1 MSRLGEFC
9 DRFIEA
15 GWLVALALVPLYI
28 NILSYRT
35 VEPGKAYLFRVI
47 VLLMVGAWLMKL
59 WEGGADRGVQN
70 ALAPLWK
77 NPLAVPVVAYV
88 VILLLT
94 TAASVAPTLSFHG
107 AFFRLQGA
115 YTTLVYIALF
125 CLMVQ
130 NLRTREQF
138 DRIVSVLLL
147 ASIPIALYA
156 VVQEWRMDPITYV
169 GPKVELKWRARS
181 TMGQHIFLGAYLI
194 MLMPWTAARLIEA
207 VGRWRQGTSGGA
219 SSARTWL
226 LGAGSI
232 LMQNLALAAF
242 LVYIATNRQH
252 WWLTL
257 PVLTGYVFLAVWTTR
272 LGANAVP
279 PPAMVGAYAG
289 LLTLQALALAFTQA
303 RGPWLAALAGAG
315 VFGVLIALRWR
326 MRRLLVG
333 VIGCAV
339 VAGLFVAVLNIP
351 QGPLQPL
358 KRYALL
364 KRLGSLSDFESRPIE
379 ARLLVW
385 EAVGRLFWT
394 RPNIGLSRDRLAG
407 VRPVIGYGPE
417 TLGLAIEKVLPP
429 GLGRQDT
436 WRTAFDRAHNDFLN
450 HLAEGGLLG
459 LTAFLLLLVVFY
471 RMTLKALWQSQDRVH
486 QLSLIALITAM
497 TAHLVELQFGL
508 AVTPTR
514 MLFWAFLALGVFLA
528 RPLPADVAEGARETR
543 SLWRGWMIP
552 YTLLTLFLVVVF
564 TTTVKIQGIP
574 IGLFVGFGGML
585 LGLLLLAL
593 DLEPLAGKQ
602 KARWQNW
609 WIHTIT
615 VGVVGLLIFHGSF
628 RPMVADAFFR
638 AGGIAAKRK
647 QPLASVLAY
656 QRAATVE
663 PREDAY
669 YAALGGVLTLLGRA
683 LWTQKPD
690 LKPPEGFQANAFLAR
705 TLDPSR
711 IVQLGGEG
719 VLALADASFQEA
731 RRLQPMNPLHVFN
744 LARVN
749 HYWGL
754 QGRQDRLDM
763 ALRYYQEAAEMSP
776 NRLRVLVD
784 WGMVHLAKH
793 QPVEALDR
801 IHAAQSLGQE
811 SWLIHYAL
819 ALVYHQ
825 MGNTELALKEAEI
838 AVRNSPRGKER
849 NLQELIEKLKRRA
862 GPLPEGDEEN

>member
-28 NILSYRT
+28 NFFSFRT
-35 VEPGKAYLFRVI
+35 VEPGKAYLLRVI
-47 VLLMVGAWLMKL
+47 VLLMVGAWFVKL

-70 ALAPLWK
+70 ALASLWK

-94 TAASVAPTLSFHG
+94 TAASVAPALSFHG
-107 AFFRLQGA
+107 AFIRLQGA

-125 CLMVQ
+125 CLMVL

-147 ASIPIALYA
+147 ASVPIALYA
-156 VVQEWRMDPITYV
+156 VAQEWRWDPLTYI

-207 VGRWRQGTSGGA
+207 VGRWWQGTSSGA
-219 SSARTWL
+219 SGARTWL
-226 LGAGSI
+226 LGAGGI
-232 LMQNLALAAF
+232 LVQNLALAAF
-242 LVYIATNRQH
+242 LVYSATNQH
-252 WWLTL
+252 RWITL
-257 PVLTGYVFLAVWTTR
+257 PVLTGYVFLVVWTIR

-289 LLTLQALALAFTQA
+289 LLMLQALALAFTQA

-315 VFGVLIALRWR
+315 VFGILLALRWG

-333 VIGCAV
+333 VVGCAV
-339 VAGLFVAVLNIP
+339 VVGLFVAALNVP

-379 ARLLVW
+379 MRLLVW
-385 EAVGRLFWT
+385 EAVGRLLWT

-450 HLAEGGLLG
+450 HLAESGLLG

-486 QLSLIALITAM
+486 QLCLIALITAM
-497 TAHLVELQFGL
+497 TAHLVELQFGV
-508 AVTPTR
+508 AVTSTR
-514 MLFWAFLALGVFLA
+514 MLFWAFLTLGVFLA
-528 RPLPADVAEGARETR
+528 RPLLADLAEGARETR
-543 SLWRGWMIP
+543 SPWRSWMIP
-552 YTLLTLFLVVVF
+552 YTLLMLFLIVVF

-574 IGLFVGFGGML
+574 MGLFVGFGGML
-585 LGLLLLAL
+585 LGMLLLAL

-602 KARWQNW
+602 RARWQNW

-628 RPMVADAFFR
+628 RPLVADAFFR
-638 AGGIAAKRK
+638 FGHLMAKSK

-663 PREDAY
+663 PREGSY
-669 YAALGGVLTLLGRA
+669 YAALGGAFTRLGNA

-690 LKPPEGFQANAFLAR
+690 LKPPEGFQATALLAR
-705 TLDPSR
+705 TLDPRR

-731 RRLQPMNPLHVFN
+731 RRLQPMDPLHVFN

-754 QGRQDRLDM
+754 RGRQDRLDV
-763 ALRYYQEAAEMSP
+763 ALGYYQETAKMSP
-776 NRLRVLVD
+776 NRLRTLVD
-784 WGMVHLAKH
+784 WGMVYLAKH

-801 IHAAQSLGQE
+801 IHAAQALGQE

-819 ALVYHQ
+819 ALVYNQ
-825 MGNTELALKEAEI
+825 MGNTELALKEVEI
-838 AVRNSPRGKER
+838 AARDSPRGKER
-849 NLQELIEKLKRRA
+849 GLQEFLEKLKHRA
-862 GPLPEGDEEN
+862 GPLPEEEEGK